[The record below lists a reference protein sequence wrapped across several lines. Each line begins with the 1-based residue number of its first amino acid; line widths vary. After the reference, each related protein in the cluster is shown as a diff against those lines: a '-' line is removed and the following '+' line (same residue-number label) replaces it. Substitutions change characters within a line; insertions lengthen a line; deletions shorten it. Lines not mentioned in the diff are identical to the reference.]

1 MYLEYAVD
9 HGTCTSRMMI
19 IFGPDGLSGW
29 SSKRKPVKDPLQQ
42 GILKELIKA

>member
-1 MYLEYAVD
+1 
-9 HGTCTSRMMI
+9 MI

-42 GILKELIKA
+42 GNLKELIKAGIDIVWSTLH